1 MRRFLV
7 LSMVLVGLTAP
18 VLAWQDQ
25 QIITVQQG
33 QLAPYIPPPTDQV
46 VTTTSATAAEL
57 GGEPITNEQRKD
69 LYGGVYDRTRPGVY
83 MIRAKN
89 SDLCVEQVVTPTMS
103 MEESFLR
110 MRPCNAAISYQ
121 HFAILPGQW
130 GNTLRPTT
138 IDYRNSKYFSCAQ
151 VANGVIFGPARIDLW
166 MCNTDTLESN
176 SSANEELRL
185 HQQQRHFKIV
195 NRPDGAYTTIQTMDF
210 ENCWDIRGGSVAMD
224 ADIIRWACHAGPNQQ
239 FQLDWVRPL
248 AQIDEQAHL
257 LKYGWDWGPDGHRRF
272 VKARGVE
279 LPGGNYAEF
288 ETINDD
294 GAYCSRR
301 CLETATCKGWT
312 WTGDGFT
319 RPGQSVAEPPKC
331 YLKSTVGSP
340 ISWGARNFYRA
351 VSGIVR

>member
-1 MRRFLV
+1 MRKFLISS
-7 LSMVLVGLTAP
+7 LVLVGVAAP
-18 VLAWQDQ
+18 VLALQDQ
-25 QIITVQQG
+25 VVTTQQG
-33 QLAPYIPPPTDQV
+33 QLIPYIPPPTDQV
-46 VTTTSATAAEL
+46 ITTGSATAAEV
-57 GGEPITNEQRKD
+57 GGEPITAEQRKD
-69 LYGGVYDRTRPGVY
+69 LYGAVHDRTRPGVY

-138 IDYRNSKYFSCAQ
+138 IDYRNNKYFSCAQ

-176 SSANEELRL
+176 SRANEELRL

-195 NRPDGAYTTIQTMDF
+195 NRADGAYTTIQTMDF
-210 ENCWDIRGGSVAMD
+210 ENCWDIRGGSVVLD
-224 ADIIRWACHAGPNQQ
+224 ADIIRWSCHAGPNQQ
-239 FQLDWVRPL
+239 FQLDWVRSL
-248 AQIDEQAHL
+248 AQNDEQAQL

-279 LPGGNYAEF
+279 FPGGNYAEF

-301 CLETATCKGWT
+301 CLETPTCKAWT
-312 WTGDGFT
+312 WTGDGFS
-319 RPGQSVAEPPKC
+319 RPNQSSAEPPKC
-331 YLKSTVGSP
+331 YLKSSVGNP
-340 ISWGARNFYRA
+340 ISWGPRNFYRA

>member
-1 MRRFLV
+1 MRK
-7 LSMVLVGLTAP
+7 VLVSTAFLLAATAP

-25 QIITVQQG
+25 QIITVHQG

-46 VTTTSATAAEL
+46 VTTASATAAET
-57 GGEPITNEQRKD
+57 GGEPITNDQRKD

-151 VANGVIFGPARIDLW
+151 VASGVIFGPARIDLW

-248 AQIDEQAHL
+248 AQNDEQAHL

-301 CLETATCKGWT
+301 CLETPTCKGWT

-319 RPGQSVAEPPKC
+319 RPGQSVAGPPKC

>member
-1 MRRFLV
+1 
-7 LSMVLVGLTAP
+7 
-18 VLAWQDQ
+18 
-25 QIITVQQG
+25 
-33 QLAPYIPPPTDQV
+33 
-46 VTTTSATAAEL
+46 
-57 GGEPITNEQRKD
+57 
-69 LYGGVYDRTRPGVY
+69 
-83 MIRAKN
+83 
-89 SDLCVEQVVTPTMS
+89 
-103 MEESFLR
+103 
-110 MRPCNAAISYQ
+110 
-121 HFAILPGQW
+121 
-130 GNTLRPTT
+130 
-138 IDYRNSKYFSCAQ
+138 
-151 VANGVIFGPARIDLW
+151 
-166 MCNTDTLESN
+166 
-176 SSANEELRL
+176 
-185 HQQQRHFKIV
+185 
-195 NRPDGAYTTIQTMDF
+195 MDF

-279 LPGGNYAEF
+279 LTGGNYAEF

>member
-1 MRRFLV
+1 MRKSL
-7 LSMVLVGLTAP
+7 GLGLMAVALAGVP
-18 VLAWQDQ
+18 ALAWQDQ

-46 VTTTSATAAEL
+46 VTTASATAAET

-130 GNTLRPTT
+130 GNSIRPAAL
-138 IDYRNSKYFSCAQ
+138 DYRNNQFYSCTQ
-151 VANGVIFGPARIDLW
+151 VAEGVLFGPPRIDMW
-166 MCNTDTLESN
+166 ICSSEGLERQGDDQ
-176 SSANEELRL
+176 LKI

-224 ADIIRWACHAGPNQQ
+224 ADIIRWACHAGPGQQ

-248 AQIDEQAHL
+248 AQNDEKAHL

-279 LPGGNYAEF
+279 LPGGNYADF

-319 RPGQSVAEPPKC
+319 RPGQSVAGPPKC